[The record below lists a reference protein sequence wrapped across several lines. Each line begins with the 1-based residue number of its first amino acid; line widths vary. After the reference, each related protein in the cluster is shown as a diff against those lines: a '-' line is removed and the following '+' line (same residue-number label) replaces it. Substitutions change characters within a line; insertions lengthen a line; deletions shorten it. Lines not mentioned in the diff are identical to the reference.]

1 MSNRHPA
8 LASRE
13 DAGLVIIDVQ
23 DAFAPVIEG
32 FDDVVANC
40 GLLAEG
46 FGIMGRPVIVTEQ
59 YPKGLGD
66 TVAALAQRQGLAGPA
81 IGQSVRQARVRSLA
95 EPGLAAAAP

>member
-59 YPKGLGD
+59 YPKGLGC
-66 TVAALAQRQGLAGPA
+66 
-81 IGQSVRQARVRSLA
+81 SS
-95 EPGLAAAAP
+95 AAARASRPCCRWRDGRSTAVLTRRRRQPFSPRCSC